1 MRMKGYEARGLNKV
15 PEGQAGPGI
24 STHPPPM
31 GVKTSPS
38 RKRAA
43 HSRCHFSLPPPFP
56 SLPSS
61 FFSKKAELELSLHS
75 LLLWSR
81 GNGNES

>member
-1 MRMKGYEARGLNKV
+1 MWMKGYEARGLNKV
-15 PEGQAGPGI
+15 PEGHAGPGI

-56 SLPSS
+56 SLP
-61 FFSKKAELELSLHS
+61 FFFFQKGRVGTQSPLPTPVEQ
-75 LLLWSR
+75 